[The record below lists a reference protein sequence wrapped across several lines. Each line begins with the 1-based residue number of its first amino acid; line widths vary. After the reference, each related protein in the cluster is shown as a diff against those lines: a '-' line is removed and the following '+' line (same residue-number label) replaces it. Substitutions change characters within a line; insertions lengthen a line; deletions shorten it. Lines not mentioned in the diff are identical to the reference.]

1 MKPNA
6 SADTGLKTA
15 PSAPAAPL
23 AATESSFTLP
33 PLSIGKG
40 SAFSSYPQLQKSACS
55 PQTPVGQLNTY
66 LNNVKPFNTKIEA
79 LVQSL
84 HAYNLDMSGF
94 ASLANDYMAYV
105 ASIPKNFCI
114 GPSNGVAYDALDT
127 VITRTNA
134 LVKRGIALF
143 EQHLNQFINGALP
156 LLQQII
162 LAGNSINA
170 SSRDYTPVADAVAR
184 YNAFTSP
191 YTVDIWLLSS
201 SIQQAAT
208 AFNARSDQA
217 TQATNIA
224 LFHIENNFV
233 QEAEIVARQTTY
245 AEAALKHWETTDGKA
260 GYQRY
265 VDLVH
270 YTQQTLAPALH
281 AFLQKIPRTP
291 KVLAAA
297 RRAEQAITYVVDNFA
312 TFPTFQPLPPAGS
325 SFPYRTYGA
334 AERKFGEAQIIAV
347 LRNACRAHFEAT
359 GQMLHIGDMQLEHGG
374 RISAHVSHK
383 EGKDAD
389 VDAVEVGNVPQ
400 HNAALALEAAQRFLS
415 AGARLVFYA
424 DQQVVDDANEW
435 AEEHNIAGRLV
446 FERDHT
452 RHFHLR
458 V

>member
-1 MKPNA
+1 MKQTA
-6 SADTGLKTA
+6 SADPGLKTV
-15 PSAPAAPL
+15 PAAQAALL
-23 AATESSFTLP
+23 AATENTFTLT

-40 SAFSSYPQLQKSACS
+40 NAVSSYPQLQKSACS

-66 LNNVKPFNTKIEA
+66 LSRVKPFHTQIEA
-79 LVQSL
+79 LVQAL
-84 HAYNLDMSGF
+84 HAYSLDMSGF
-94 ASLANDYMAYV
+94 ASLSNDYMAYV

-114 GPSNGVAYDALDT
+114 GSSNGVAYDALDA

-134 LVKRGIALF
+134 LVKRGISLF
-143 EQHLNQFINGALP
+143 EQHLNQFLNGALP
-156 LLQQII
+156 LLQQVI
-162 LAGNSINA
+162 LAANSINA

-191 YTVDIWLLSS
+191 YAVDIWLLSP
-201 SIQQAAT
+201 SIQQAASVL
-208 AFNARSDQA
+208 NARSDQA
-217 TQATNIA
+217 TQAANIA
-224 LFHIENNFV
+224 LFHIENNFLG
-233 QEAEIVARQTTY
+233 EAEIISRQTTY

-270 YTQQTLAPALH
+270 YVEQTLAPGLH
-281 AFLQKIPRTP
+281 GFLQRIPHSPR
-291 KVLAAA
+291 VLAAA
-297 RRAEQAITYVVDNFA
+297 KRAEQAITYVVDNFA
-312 TFPTFQPLPPAGS
+312 TFPTFQPLPPSDS
-325 SFPYRTYGA
+325 SFPYRTYGTN
-334 AERKFGEAQIIAV
+334 ERKFGDAQVIAV
-347 LRNACRAHFEAT
+347 LQNACRAHFEAT

-389 VDAVEVGNVPQ
+389 VDVVEVGNVPQ
-400 HNAALALEAAQRFLS
+400 HNATLALQAAQRFLH
-415 AGARLVFYA
+415 AGARLVFYG

-435 AEEHNIAGRLV
+435 AEEHNLAGRLL
-446 FERDHT
+446 FEGDHT

>member
-6 SADTGLKTA
+6 SPDPGLKTA
-15 PSAPAAPL
+15 PPDL
-23 AATESSFTLP
+23 LTVTENSFALP
-33 PLSIGKG
+33 PLHIGKG
-40 SAFSSYPQLQKSACS
+40 IIVTSYPQLQKSACS
-55 PQTPVGQLNTY
+55 PQTPVGQLNNY
-66 LNNVKPFNTKIEA
+66 LNNVKPFQTKIEA

-84 HAYNLDMSGF
+84 NAYSLDMSGF
-94 ASLANDYMAYV
+94 ASLSNDYMAYV
-105 ASIPKNFCI
+105 ASLPKNFCI
-114 GPSNGVAYDALDT
+114 GPSNGVAYDALDA

-162 LAGNSINA
+162 GTANAINA
-170 SSRDYTPVADAVAR
+170 ASRDYTPVADAVAR
-184 YNAFTSP
+184 YNAFTGP

-201 SIQQAAT
+201 SIQQAAS
-208 AFNARSDQA
+208 AFNVRSDQA
-217 TQATNIA
+217 TQAVNIA

-260 GYQRY
+260 GYKQY

-312 TFPTFQPLPPAGS
+312 TFPTFQPLPPANS
-325 SFPYRTYGA
+325 NFPYRTYGTD
-334 AERKFGEAQIIAV
+334 ERKFGEAQIIAV
-347 LRNACRAHFEAT
+347 LQNACRTHFEAT

-374 RISAHVSHK
+374 RISPHVSHK

-389 VDAVEVGNVPQ
+389 VDVVEAGNVPQ
-400 HNAALALEAAQRFLS
+400 HNATLALEAAQRFLS

-424 DQQVVDDANEW
+424 DQQVVNEANEW
-435 AEEHNIAGRLV
+435 AEAQNLAGRLV
-446 FERDHT
+446 FEGGHT